1 MVIYIQ
7 EYSYMN
13 IHEYTWYTY
22 KNIHDIHTRI
32 CGDIQ
37 EYSHILVHPP
47 TPPSCSPLC
56 SIFCCIPIFLSNMQG
71 MWWYPCFLPDTGS
84 LFSLLLSLLVL
95 LEASQIYSPFKNY
108 NPLFY
113 LSMVFLLSI
122 LVISAIAFIFFFFF
136 CLVWTYF
143 VSLFLDS
150 WGKSFNYWFNYLI
163 FFLTLA
169 FLVSICWAMLTNLF
183 CCIFIFTPFN
193 GLFDIPQTFTLTYRS
208 SRYVLLRVHVFGY
221 FCVIYN
227 DRFLCFHGNWTIYFT
242 WFYFVFTFVKVCSM
256 VENMVYLGT
265 CFIHV

>member
-22 KNIHDIHTRI
+22 KNIHDIHDIHTRI

-122 LVISAIAFIFFFFF
+122 LVISAIVFIFFF
-136 CLVWTYF
+136 L
-143 VSLFLDS
+143 LLD
-150 WGKSFNYWFNYLI
+150 LD
-163 FFLTLA
+163 
-169 FLVSICWAMLTNLF
+169 LF
-183 CCIFIFTPFN
+183 CFSFFRFLRRELQLLIQLFN
-193 GLFDIPQTFTLTYRS
+193 FFPNIGISCQHLLSYAHKF
-208 SRYVLLRVHVFGY
+208 VLLY
-221 FCVIYN
+221 FHFYSIQWIIWYSS
-227 DRFLCFHGNWTIYFT
+227 D
-242 WFYFVFTFVKVCSM
+242 FYFD
-256 VENMVYLGT
+256 L
-265 CFIHV
+265 